1 MYSLEDSIVNVLFPP
16 YDSKTNLSGFE
27 NNSTLFAFCFLV
39 AFTLVLILIIAI
51 DIFIFQSFLLNLRI
65 VVKNKN

>member
-27 NNSTLFAFCFLV
+27 NNSTLFTFCFLL
-39 AFTLVLILIIAI
+39 AFTLVGILE
-51 DIFIFQSFLLNLRI
+51 L
-65 VVKNKN
+65 VY